1 MAIYSGNTRK
11 EYFIYGSG
19 KKYNAG
25 YRQSRKNYK
34 QLYDLT
40 SNNIDDI
47 YCNSDNAIDMILNAF
62 RFGYMQG
69 AKATKAYI
77 NKSNKTVKGVCK

>member
-1 MAIYSGNTRK
+1 MAAVKNTMQVIDK
-11 EYFIYGSG
+11 AVKTINSF
-19 KKYNAG
+19 
-25 YRQSRKNYK
+25 
-34 QLYDLT
+34 YDLT

-77 NKSNKTVKGVCK
+77 NKSNKTVKGVCKMNEL

>member
-1 MAIYSGNTRK
+1 MAAVKNTMQVIDK
-11 EYFIYGSG
+11 AVKTINSF
-19 KKYNAG
+19 
-25 YRQSRKNYK
+25 
-34 QLYDLT
+34 YDLT

-47 YCNSDNAIDMILNAF
+47 YCNSDNAIDMMLNAF